1 MILNGKELS
10 KNINLRLKQRCDNL
24 NKNDISPS
32 LAIILIGDNP
42 ESRKYVELK
51 KKTCLKIGVD
61 FNLREYDKN
70 VTEQEIIEELVK
82 LNNDKSIHGIIVQL
96 PLPKHLD
103 EVNILNKIS
112 VDKDVDGF
120 HEINAGKLFLNR
132 GITFSPCTPLG
143 CIELI
148 DHYRIDVEGFD
159 ICIIGCSN
167 IVGLPLS
174 MMLLRRNATV
184 TLCHKYT
191 KCLKNKTLNA
201 DMIVTCCG
209 FPKILKEDMVKEG
222 VIIIDVG
229 INFVDGILVGDAD
242 FDNLKNKAIY
252 ITPVPGG
259 VGPMTVS
266 MLLKQTIESAERLIN

>member
-1 MILNGKELS
+1 MILDGKKLS
-10 KNINLRLKQRCDNL
+10 KIINVGLKEKCINL
-24 NKNDISPS
+24 NKNDIIPG

-51 KKTCLKIGVD
+51 KKACLEIGVD
-61 FNLREYDKN
+61 FNLKEYSENITD
-70 VTEQEIIEELVK
+70 EIIIKEIDK
-82 LNNDKSIHGIIVQL
+82 LNKDKSIHGIIVQL
-96 PLPKHLD
+96 PLPKNLN
-103 EVNILNKIS
+103 ENEILNMIS
-112 VDKDVDGF
+112 VKKDVDGF

-132 GITFSPCTPLG
+132 EILFSPCTPLG
-143 CIELI
+143 CIEII
-148 DHYRIDVEGFD
+148 DHYGIDVEGLD

-191 KCLKNKTLNA
+191 KELKNKTLKA
-201 DMIVTCCG
+201 DIVVTCCG
-209 FPKILKEDMVKEG
+209 VPKILKEDMVKEG

-229 INFVDGILVGDAD
+229 INFVNGILVGDAD
-242 FDNLKNKAIY
+242 FDNLKNNSSY

-266 MLLKQTIESAERLIN
+266 MLMKQTIESAERLIK

>member
-1 MILNGKELS
+1 MILNGKDLS
-10 KNINLRLKQRCDNL
+10 KKINISLKSSCDNL
-24 NKNDISPS
+24 NKNDIFPG
-32 LAIILIGDNP
+32 LAIILVGDNS
-42 ESRKYVELK
+42 ESLKYVELK
-51 KKTCLKIGVD
+51 KKACLKIGVD
-61 FNLREYDKN
+61 FNLKEYDKN
-70 VTEQEIIEELVK
+70 VTEEEIIEELVK
-82 LNNDKSIHGIIVQL
+82 LNNDESIHGIIIQL
-96 PLPKHLD
+96 PLPENLD

-120 HEINAGKLFLNR
+120 HKINAGNLFLNR
-132 GITFSPCTPLG
+132 EIKFSPCTPLG

-148 DHYRIDVEGFD
+148 DHYGIDVEGID
-159 ICIIGCSN
+159 VCIIGCSN

-191 KCLKNKTLNA
+191 KGLKNKTLNA

-209 FPKILKEDMVKEG
+209 VPKILKEDMIKEG
-222 VIIIDVG
+222 VIVIDVG
-229 INFVDGILVGDAD
+229 INFVDGKLLGDAD
-242 FDNLKNKAIY
+242 FDNIKDKCSY

-266 MLLKQTIESAERLIN
+266 MLLKQTIESAERLIS

>member
-24 NKNDISPS
+24 NKNGISPG

-61 FNLREYDKN
+61 FNIREYDNN
-70 VTEQEIIEELVK
+70 VTDEDIIEELVK

-96 PLPKHLD
+96 PLPDNLN
-103 EVNILNKIS
+103 ELNILNKIS
-112 VDKDVDGF
+112 VNKDVDGF

-132 GITFSPCTPLG
+132 EITFSPCTPLG
-143 CIELI
+143 CMELI
-148 DHYRIDVEGFD
+148 DHYRIDVEGID

-191 KCLKNKTLNA
+191 KELKNKTLKA
-201 DMIVTCCG
+201 DLIVTCCG
-209 FPKILKEDMVKEG
+209 VPKILKDDMIKEG

-242 FDNLKNKAIY
+242 FDNLKNKASY

-266 MLLKQTIESAERLIN
+266 MLLKQTIESAERLID

>member
-1 MILNGKELS
+1 MILDGKKLS
-10 KNINLRLKQRCDNL
+10 KIINVGLKEKCINL
-24 NKNDISPS
+24 NKNDIIPG

-51 KKTCLKIGVD
+51 KKACLEIGVD
-61 FNLREYDKN
+61 FNLKEYSENITD
-70 VTEQEIIEELVK
+70 EIIIKEIDK
-82 LNNDKSIHGIIVQL
+82 LNKDKSIHGIIVQL
-96 PLPKHLD
+96 PLPKNLNENEILD
-103 EVNILNKIS
+103 KIS
-112 VDKDVDGF
+112 VKKDVDGI

-132 GITFSPCTPLG
+132 EILFSPCTPLG
-143 CIELI
+143 CIEII
-148 DHYRIDVEGFD
+148 DHYGIDVEGLD

-191 KCLKNKTLNA
+191 KELKNKTLKA

-209 FPKILKEDMVKEG
+209 VPKILKEDMVKEG

-229 INFVDGILVGDAD
+229 INFVNGILVGDAD
-242 FDNLKNKAIY
+242 FDNLKNNSSY

-259 VGPMTVS
+259 IGPMTVS
-266 MLLKQTIESAERLIN
+266 MLMKQTIESAERLIN

>member
-1 MILNGKELS
+1 MILNGKGLS
-10 KNINLRLKQRCDNL
+10 KEINISLKSRCDNL
-24 NKNDISPS
+24 NKNDIFPG
-32 LAIILIGDNP
+32 LAIILVGDNS
-42 ESRKYVELK
+42 ESLKYVELK
-51 KKTCLKIGVD
+51 KKACLKIGVD
-61 FNLREYDKN
+61 FNLKEYDKN
-70 VTEQEIIEELVK
+70 VTEKEIIEELVK
-82 LNNDKSIHGIIVQL
+82 LNNDKSIHGIIIQL
-96 PLPKHLD
+96 PLPGHLD
-103 EVNILNKIS
+103 EVNILNKIC
-112 VDKDVDGF
+112 VEKDVDGF

-132 GITFSPCTPLG
+132 EITFTPCTPLG

-148 DHYRIDVEGFD
+148 DHYGIDVEGID

-184 TLCHKYT
+184 TMCHKYT
-191 KCLKNKTLNA
+191 KELKNKTLNA

-209 FPKILKEDMVKEG
+209 VPKILKEDMVKEG
-222 VIIIDVG
+222 VIVIDVG
-229 INFVDGILVGDAD
+229 INFVDGILVGDAN
-242 FDNLKNKAIY
+242 FDNLKTKASY